1 MTDASNTTDDR
12 PNESGDATEVV
23 GNRPDD
29 RGEATER
36 PDDADRWRIL
46 RQLYE
51 SGVVT
56 VEDIASVGGL
66 SRSTINRHAKA
77 EGWTRR
83 SRRLETGRRAALARA
98 KAEAGQAAD
107 EKRSAADIRR
117 ADALSSLWQ
126 ALARQIAVIERHAGE
141 KPHDQ
146 QREERD
152 ARTLSTLVR
161 ALEKLA
167 ELDRRG
173 AQRTGQRPARDVS
186 ALRRELGERLD
197 RLERKGFP
205 RPVVRRA

>member
-1 MTDASNTTDDR
+1 MPDASD
-12 PNESGDATEVV
+12 EM
-23 GNRPDD
+23 DD

-51 SGVVT
+51 SGIAT
-56 VEDIASVGGL
+56 VEDIAAIGGV
-66 SRSTINRHAKA
+66 SRSTLNRHARA
-77 EGWTRR
+77 ENWTRR

-98 KAEAGQAAD
+98 QAEAGQAAD
-107 EKRSAADIRR
+107 EKRTESEIRR
-117 ADALSSLWQ
+117 ADALASLWQ
-126 ALARQIAVIERHAGE
+126 ALARQIAVIERHAAE
-141 KPHDQ
+141 RPHDE

-167 ELDRRG
+167 DLDRRD
-173 AQRTGQRPARDVS
+173 AQRTGQRPARDVT

-205 RPVVRRA
+205 RPVVGRA

>member
-1 MTDASNTTDDR
+1 MTIEHIS
-12 PNESGDATEVV
+12 
-23 GNRPDD
+23 RPDD
-29 RGEATER
+29 RGEATEVAGDR

-56 VEDIASVGGL
+56 VEDIAAIGGV

-83 SRRLETGRRAALARA
+83 SRKLETGRRAALARA
-98 KAEAGQAAD
+98 QAEAGQAAD
-107 EKRSAADIRR
+107 DKRTESEIRR
-117 ADALSSLWQ
+117 ADALASLWQ
-126 ALARQIAVIERHAGE
+126 ALARQIAVIERHAE
-141 KPHDQ
+141 AKPHDE

-167 ELDRRG
+167 DLDRRD
-173 AQRTGQRPARDVS
+173 AQRAGRRPARDVS

-197 RLERKGFP
+197 RLEKKGFP
-205 RPVVRRA
+205 RPIVGRA

>member
-1 MTDASNTTDDR
+1 MTDASDTTD
-12 PNESGDATEVV
+12 EGGDL
-23 GNRPDD
+23 PDD
-29 RGEATER
+29 RGEATEVAGDR

-56 VEDIASVGGL
+56 VEDI

-83 SRRLETGRRAALARA
+83 ARKLETGRRAALARA
-98 KAEAGQAAD
+98 QAEAGQAAD
-107 EKRSAADIRR
+107 DKRTESEIRR
-117 ADALSSLWQ
+117 ADALASLWQ
-126 ALARQIAVIERHAGE
+126 ALARQIAVIERHAE
-141 KPHDQ
+141 AKPHDE

-167 ELDRRG
+167 DLDRRD
-173 AQRTGQRPARDVS
+173 AQRAGRRPARDVS

-197 RLERKGFP
+197 RLEKKGFP
-205 RPVVRRA
+205 RPSVGRA